1 MRKITF
7 FLFII
12 IILGGCNSRS
22 VSLHNYEITQLAPPS
37 TLEPGNSTLTQVPIF
52 TPTVAS
58 NPIGIGDPTAHPKVL
73 PQKATNTPTDEILT
87 DAAYVGIGQQARGQ
101 FALQNVPMVSQEDF
115 TSCGEAAFAMAWNY
129 KHPGQ
134 SLDIGMVEKVGLTL
148 GVYFPALSAK
158 PTGYLGTSPS
168 GMEAIGN
175 SLAARYATNAPT
187 TGNIELDNGGAYAR
201 LEGKGLLYSQ
211 LSDGYP
217 IIIEVS
223 DSIGNPSKTY
233 NDSHY
238 IIITG
243 MDFDTGSVTYNDPLV
258 NLSMSGK
265 YSGYG
270 RSSDWS
276 QVWYSWF
283 NNKDVNPGEGGH
295 PGRGWY
301 MIVH

>member
-1 MRKITF
+1 MRRIPF
-7 FLFII
+7 FLLI
-12 IILGGCNSRS
+12 IILLRGCNSQS
-22 VSLHNYEITQLAPPS
+22 VSLRNYEITQLVTPS
-37 TLEPGNSTLTQVPIF
+37 TPEPSNSTFIQVPIF

-58 NPIGIGDPTAHPKVL
+58 HPIRIGDPTVHPKIL
-73 PQKATNTPTDEILT
+73 PQKATSTSPDEILT
-87 DAAYVGIGQQARGQ
+87 DAAYIGIGQRARGQ
-101 FALQNVPMVSQEDF
+101 FALQNVPMVNQENF
-115 TSCGEAAFAMAWNY
+115 TSCGEAAVAMAWNY
-129 KHPGQ
+129 KHPGH
-134 SLDIGMVEKVGLTL
+134 SLDIGTVEKAGLTL

-168 GMEAIGN
+168 GMEAIG
-175 SLAARYATNAPT
+175 SSVAARYETNAPT
-187 TGNIELDNGGAYAR
+187 TGNIEMDNGSAFAR

-211 LSDGYP
+211 LSAGNP

-223 DSIGNPSKTY
+223 DNTGNPSRTF
-233 NDSHY
+233 NNSHY
-238 IIITG
+238 VIITG